1 MKGLLIA
8 GLLGAVGGIT
18 LGLLDSMTDRT
29 LATVLGLALTAVAF
43 VAFSLWAEKR

>member
-1 MKGLLIA
+1 MKTYLIV

-29 LATVLGLALTAVAF
+29 FATVLGLALLAVSF
-43 VAFSLWAEKR
+43 VAFSKWADNK

>member
-1 MKGLLIA
+1 MKGYLIA

-29 LATVLGLALTAVAF
+29 LATVLGLTLTAVAF
-43 VAFSLWAEKR
+43 VAFSKWADNK

>member
-29 LATVLGLALTAVAF
+29 FATVLGLALLAVSF
-43 VAFSLWAEKR
+43 VAFSLWTDKR